1 MPCRA
6 DMLGTGLGPMTD
18 EDYRKMESQ
27 SSKSSNTIENNDIKI
42 DKYKYQELE
51 EDLCT
56 VRDLLYK
63 IVNDLQLPDN
73 LEDILQN
80 QFTKYKEHRKE
91 DFDNIKKN
99 IEDTYDTI
107 LNTINV
113 GEKFYKKFYEN
124 ESDFYEKYKIRY
136 DRFEEFK
143 IAKEKINNI
152 SFEEFWKDRYLFE
165 KYKNKE

>member
-27 SSKSSNTIENNDIKI
+27 YSKSSNTIENNDIKI

-80 QFTKYKEHRKE
+80 QFTKHKEHRKE

-107 LNTINV
+107 LNSINV
-113 GEKFYKKFYEN
+113 GEKFYKRFYEN
-124 ESDFYEKYKIRY
+124 ESDFYK
-136 DRFEEFK
+136 
-143 IAKEKINNI
+143 NI
-152 SFEEFWKDRYLFE
+152 K
-165 KYKNKE
+165 